1 MDKPGK
7 FQHNDWVQSQLDA
20 SLAIAHEIA
29 RVVSVHRDR
38 YTVFNGSQEAFA
50 ELSGNFL
57 YSADSAT
64 DLPTT
69 GDWVYADFYDED
81 THAIIHGM
89 LPRKTLLKRKAAG
102 KQVDFQ
108 LIAANIDVAFIV
120 QSADYNFNLRR
131 LERYLVMA
139 NESEITPIILLRN
152 VISYPKQKLENW
164 RTKSKQSLPRSRC
177 MHSVI

>member
-1 MDKPGK
+1 MDKPDR
-7 FQHNDWVQSQLDA
+7 FQHNDWVQSQLNA
-20 SLAIAHEIA
+20 NMSIAHEIA

-38 YTVFNGSQEAFA
+38 YAVFNGSEEAFA

-57 YSADSAT
+57 YSSNSAT

-69 GDWVYADFYDED
+69 GDWVYADFYDEN
-81 THAIIHGM
+81 THAIIHSM
-89 LPRKTLLKRKAAG
+89 LPRKTLLKRKSAG

-131 LERYLVMA
+131 LERYLVMV
-139 NESEITPIILLRN
+139 NESEIAPVILLSKCDL
-152 VISYPKQKLENW
+152 ISQAEIRELEGKIKGDIPL
-164 RTKSKQSLPRSRC
+164 RVES
-177 MHSVI
+177 